1 MGLFKRGQ
9 TWWINFSYQGQQ
21 IRRSTETDDKK
32 LAEKIHHK
40 VMAEV
45 IEGKYFDRQPGE
57 NIIFEELMK
66 KYMKKHSSKNK
77 TPKSHVRDKSLSKHL
92 LDSFK
97 GFLLTDITPRVI
109 SEYKFKRLEEG
120 AAPKTVLN
128 ELILLGHA
136 FTLAVGEWELVNVN
150 PVKKVK
156 KPTINNAVDRW
167 LTLEEEAKL
176 LAASPQWLQ
185 EIILFAVNTGLRQ
198 SEILDLQWSHVDLFR
213 RTLYISEQKNKEKDT
228 LPLNERALDVMK
240 QRARVRQ
247 LANNYV
253 FVNTEGNRINTRNL
267 LRAFYSSCDKAKI
280 QNLRFHDLRY
290 TFATRLVQAGVDL
303 YTVQKL
309 GRWKTITMLKRYA
322 HHCPESLRLGVE
334 VLDKF
339 STILSQSNKKE
350 VSQNA

>member
-1 MGLFKRGQ
+1 MGLYKRGQ
-9 TWWINFSYQGQQ
+9 TWWINFSYKGKQV
-21 IRRSTETDDKK
+21 RHSTETDDKK

-40 VMAEV
+40 VMTEV
-45 IEGKYFDRQPGE
+45 IEGKYFDRQPRE
-57 NIIFEELMK
+57 NIIFEELMQR
-66 KYMKKHSSKNK
+66 YMREHSSKNK

-92 LDSFK
+92 LDRFK
-97 GFLLTDITPRVI
+97 GFLLTDITPRAI
-109 SEYKFKRLEEG
+109 SEYKFNRLEEG

-136 FTLAVGEWELVNVN
+136 FTLATGEWELVNEN
-150 PVKKVK
+150 PVKKVR

-176 LAASPQWLQ
+176 LAVSPQWLQ

-228 LPLNERALDVMK
+228 LPLNERALDVLK
-240 QRARVRQ
+240 QRTRVRQ

-267 LRAFYSSCDKAKI
+267 LRAFYSSCDKAEI
-280 QNLRFHDLRY
+280 QNLRFHDLRH

-309 GRWKTITMLKRYA
+309 GRWKTITMLQRYA
-322 HHCPESLRLGVE
+322 HHCPESLRPGVE

-339 STILSQSNKKE
+339 STNLSQSNKKE